1 MLHTGFFII
10 LKKVKYSEAD
20 LILTALSSLGEK
32 KSFLAR
38 NALKSKKRFGGG
50 VLEPTH
56 YVKLTYLNKEDRH
69 QLNILEEAQ
78 LVNDFN
84 SLRKNYDLLEFA
96 LQTVDC
102 IYKICQEGDQNS
114 ATLYNLVGHT
124 LKNLNKE
131 NINLDLD
138 LPILKLQ
145 FYIKLL
151 TEQGVLDL
159 EPWMSGYL
167 QTKLSDHEI
176 LRTKILNDKNF
187 VSLIENKIKHYLLHA
202 NLDESS

>member
-56 YVKLTYLNKEDRH
+56 YVKLTYLSKEDRH

-78 LVNDFN
+78 LVNDF
-84 SLRKNYDLLEFA
+84 SFLRKNYDLLEFA
-96 LQTVDC
+96 LQAVDC
-102 IYKICQEGDQNS
+102 IYKVCQEGDQNS
-114 ATLYNLVGHT
+114 ATLYNLVGHA
-124 LKNLNKE
+124 LKNLCKE

-145 FYIKLL
+145 FFIKLL
-151 TEQGVLDL
+151 TEQGVLDP

-167 QTKLSDHEI
+167 QTKLSDHEN
-176 LRTKILNDKNF
+176 LRTKILHDKNF
-187 VSLIENKIKHYLLHA
+187 VSQIENKIKHYLLHA
-202 NLDESS
+202 NLD